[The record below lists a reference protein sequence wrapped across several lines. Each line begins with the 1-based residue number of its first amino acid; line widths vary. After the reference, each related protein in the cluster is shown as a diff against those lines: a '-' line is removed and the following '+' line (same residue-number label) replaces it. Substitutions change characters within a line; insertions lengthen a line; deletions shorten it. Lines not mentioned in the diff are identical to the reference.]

1 MSLLQNIASL
11 LFQSQGNPVRLMQNK
26 LKTSIRSGNKLPQSY
41 KTTGKTADSIRGERP
56 IIIGSELK
64 WDFKASDSAIR
75 LNNGGS
81 LKGVGNSDVP
91 YSGKGGGGTSAYIGA
106 LIVWAQNKYLVTE
119 NEAKRIAFSVAAAAK
134 NNGRTVNAYGW
145 LDDAKK
151 AIDMQI
157 NKDLTAI
164 IASQINIKINKL
176 LKFK

>member
-56 IIIGSELK
+56 IIIGSEL
-64 WDFKASDSAIR
+64 
-75 LNNGGS
+75 NNGGS

-106 LIVWAQNKYLVTE
+106 LIVWAQNKYLVSE